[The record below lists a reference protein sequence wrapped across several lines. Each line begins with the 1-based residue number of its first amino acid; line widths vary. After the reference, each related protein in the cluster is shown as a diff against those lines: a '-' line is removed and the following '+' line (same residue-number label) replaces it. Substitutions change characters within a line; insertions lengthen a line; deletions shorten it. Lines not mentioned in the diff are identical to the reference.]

1 MVTIYVT
8 SLEGG
13 SGKTTVCA
21 GIGKY
26 LKDDG
31 KKVGFFKPVIAGSK
45 PAGAADGDAV
55 FIKQILTLR
64 DSVKSI
70 NPSYS
75 DDSKLTSDITE
86 DFNKIARGKDVVI
99 VEDLDEQSQVSYAI
113 LEALNARVI
122 IVAGDSVELPGE
134 KLLTACKYYKEHLL
148 GVVLNKAPAGQIE
161 RVRSE
166 ATASFSQAGINILG
180 VLPEDRTLLALSV
193 GELAEYIRGEILNNN
208 EKSAELVENVMLG
221 ALVVDPGPDYYGRKV
236 NKAAV
241 LRTERQDMQMAALET
256 STRALVLSGDA
267 APTPLIRNRAENK
280 SVPIIQAS
288 DDVASIVANIEDALA
303 KTRFNQ
309 ENKLTKLVEIMKQH
323 FNFEAMYKG
332 SGLAG

>member
-21 GIGKY
+21 GMGKY

-31 KKVGFFKPVIAGSK
+31 KKVGFFKPIIAGSK
-45 PAGAADGDAV
+45 PVVSADRDAV
-55 FIKQILTLR
+55 FMKQILALR
-64 DSVKSI
+64 DSIKSI

-86 DFNKIARGKDVVI
+86 DFNKVARGKDVVI
-99 VEDLDEQSQVSYAI
+99 VEDIDEKSQVSYTI

-122 IVAGDSVELPGE
+122 IVEEDAGEVPRG
-134 KLLTACKYYKEHLL
+134 KLLTACKYYKKHLL
-148 GVVLNKAPAGQIE
+148 GVVLNKMAAGQIE
-161 RVRSE
+161 RKRNEV
-166 ATASFSQAGINILG
+166 TASFGQAGINILG
-180 VLPEDRTLLALSV
+180 ILPEDRTLLALSV
-193 GELAEYIRGEILNNN
+193 GELAEYIQGEILNNN
-208 EKSAELVENVMLG
+208 ERAAELVENVMLG
-221 ALVVDPGPDYYGRKV
+221 ALVVDHGPDYYDRKV

-267 APTPLIRNRAENK
+267 APTPLIRNRAEDK
-280 SVPIIQAS
+280 SVPIIQTS

-309 ENKLTKLVEIMKQH
+309 ENKLPRLVEIMKQH
-323 FNFEAMYKG
+323 FDFEAMYKG
-332 SGLAG
+332 LGLAG